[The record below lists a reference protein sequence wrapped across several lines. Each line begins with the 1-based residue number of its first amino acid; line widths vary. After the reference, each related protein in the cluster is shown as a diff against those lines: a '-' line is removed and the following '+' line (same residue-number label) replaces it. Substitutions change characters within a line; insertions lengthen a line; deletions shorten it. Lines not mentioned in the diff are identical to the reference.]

1 MRPSY
6 LDFARV
12 PCPPGQPAFG
22 DGPEQWSSDVNG
34 VLGTGHSNKAG
45 SQCAGVRLSDE
56 LPILGHCKNAT
67 NPTRDNLT
75 DELRRFSVP
84 NEERMTVPL
93 LLGPE
98 ESVDIK

>member
-1 MRPSY
+1 M
-6 LDFARV
+6 
-12 PCPPGQPAFG
+12 PAWPA
-22 DGPEQWSSDVNG
+22 DPWRWSRAV
-34 VLGTGHSNKAG
+34 VLGCKRRPRHGTLYKAG